1 MATEPLDPSGAAKAG
16 AAIADADTNA
26 ALQRRNLIVMWPP
39 AASLSKLDPNSAV
52 RGVWSMLSKT
62 PGLDTIAAIGFGQKG
77 DGPRYRAFISY
88 SHRDEKIAR
97 WLHRKIETY
106 AIPRDLVGSTTPNG
120 TIPRRLSPIFRDEDE
135 LPGAAELGPELE
147 GALRDSGALIV
158 ICSPASAT
166 SIWVDREIRLFKTL
180 HPDRP
185 VLAVIAAG
193 VPGSVPDCFPE
204 ALRLVA
210 APDGGLLLDPDFEPL
225 APDLQKQDRQMV
237 RLKLIAGLLGVK
249 YNDLFRRDRRRARR
263 FAALSG
269 AAGLLIIALLSL
281 LSIAAVTSARMA
293 VHERNLARRAE
304 ALAEHNADMAERRAW
319 LAQAAAVEV
328 RRQSGL
334 LDRRGACPP
343 RTR

>member
-1 MATEPLDPSGAAKAG
+1 M
-16 AAIADADTNA
+16 
-26 ALQRRNLIVMWPP
+26 VMWPP
-39 AASLSKLDPNSAV
+39 AASFAKLDPNSAV
-52 RGVWSMLSKT
+52 RGVWSTLRKT
-62 PGLDTIAAIGFGQKG
+62 PGLDTITAIGFGQKR
-77 DGPRYRAFISY
+77 DGPRYRAFLSY

-106 AIPRDLVGSTTPNG
+106 AIPRDLVGSTTHNG
-120 TIPRRLSPIFRDEDE
+120 VITRRLSPIFRDEDE

-147 GALRDSGALIV
+147 AALRDSGALIV
-158 ICSPASAT
+158 ICSPASAA
-166 SIWVDREIRLFKTL
+166 SIWVDREIRLFKRL

-193 VPGSVPDCFPE
+193 VPGGAKECFPA
-204 ALRLVA
+204 ALRLMA
-210 APDGGLLLDPDFEPL
+210 GDDGELVHDATFEPL

-249 YNDLFRRDRRRARR
+249 YNDLYRRDRRRARR

-269 AAGLLIIALLSL
+269 AAGVVIITLLSV
-281 LSIAAVTSARMA
+281 LSITAVTSARLA

-334 LDRRGACPP
+334 LDRRRTCPND
-343 RTR
+343 RRK